1 MKKKNEK
8 KRSLQRLVVNDNK
21 DFISLVAQST
31 CVVLPFQNRHIKNK
45 KNMKNESNT
54 VSVGRKN
61 MYLKVWGKKRKKKK
75 KKKEKKRRRL
85 KSSSLQI
92 YTRLGVSE

>member
-1 MKKKNEK
+1 MGLCLSQTKDKKPTNEKKNEK

-75 KKKEKKRRRL
+75 KKKEKD
-85 KSSSLQI
+85 LQKA
-92 YTRLGVSE
+92 S